1 MRWSI
6 TVWRNLFHKYA
17 VDKSL
22 DEEICSY
29 RQLLEDEKI
38 AAGADSGTARR
49 EAAIELGAIEMIKEQ
64 VRDVRRGALLEG
76 LWSELRQSI
85 RALRRNPGMAAMCIL
100 MLALGIGASTT
111 IFSVFEAVL
120 LRPLP
125 FRNADRLVEVAET
138 RLDRGIDEMNFSEAN
153 FWDLHDRTK
162 SFESVAAYL
171 HSETN
176 LTGDGEPE
184 KVSVAQVTVGFFRT
198 LGVNPILGRDFSTKE
213 GAARIAI
220 LGNKLWKA
228 RYGADANILGKV
240 LRLTDGSYTV
250 VGVLPRGEPWI
261 DDEVYLPYP
270 YHPNSNRQDHSFAV
284 VGRLAKGVTTEA
296 ARTELQRL
304 AALMQAANP
313 KEDKGLG
320 FNLLP
325 SHRWIAPNEAR
336 TALRILLAAVGL
348 LVLIACGN
356 VANLLLARGLARQRE
371 IAVRSA
377 LGAVRARLVRFVMLE
392 SLLLSAYGAVLGL
405 VLAAV
410 CVHGIRAL
418 EIPGIPRLDEVTLNP
433 WVLSFTF
440 GVALF
445 TGLLCGLAPALQTP
459 LQGVATA
466 LREGDR
472 QAGAS
477 RRQARVR
484 SMLVAAEV
492 TLAFLLLVST
502 GLVLRS
508 FQRLLNE
515 HRGFQT
521 THRLMFSVSY
531 PDTYVQNGRGKQFID
546 TFLERLSA
554 DPDIVSSGAVS
565 SRPVEGPV
573 NGMDIDVAAGSL
585 ASGSPPWANWRVIT
599 PGYLRAVGL
608 PLLRGRNFNQT
619 DKPVWAEPGQPQ
631 PSHRTVMLSSAL
643 ARLLFPNEDAIGKH
657 TVLWKG
663 QFNRDAEVV
672 GVVGD
677 SVERG
682 LDQGPAL
689 TVYLPYGRIA
699 LPSEFVIETRGDPMR
714 AFPAV
719 RTLIKQLDPNLPVG
733 EVRSFDQ
740 VISRSIS
747 SQRMNSIVLTTFGGF
762 ALLLASL
769 GIYGVLSYFVR
780 RRTAE
785 IGLRIALGASEWGIL
800 KIVVAQGLLPV
811 LFGIALGGTIA
822 CWLSRYLKSLL
833 FGVQPIDLL
842 TYAAVSALLLI
853 TAALACFVPGHRA
866 MKTDPAIALR
876 LE

>member
-1 MRWSI
+1 MRWLI
-6 TVWRNLFHKYA
+6 TIWRNLFHKHA
-17 VDKSL
+17 VDETL
-22 DEEICSY
+22 DEEIRSY
-29 RQLLEDEKI
+29 RQLLEDEKV
-38 AAGADSGTARR
+38 AAGTDSETARR
-49 EAAIELGAIEMIKEQ
+49 EAALEVGAIEMIKEQ
-64 VRDVRRGALLEG
+64 VRDVRRGTLFEG
-76 LWSELRQSI
+76 FWTELRQSV
-85 RALRRNPGMAAMCIL
+85 RALRRNPGMTAMCVL

-111 IFSVFEAVL
+111 IFSVFEAAL
-120 LRPLP
+120 LRPLL
-125 FRNADRLVEVAET
+125 FRNADRLVEIAET
-138 RLDRGIDEMNFSEAN
+138 QLDRGIDEMNFSEPD

-162 SFESVAAYL
+162 SFESVAAYNGFR
-171 HSETN
+171 TN
-176 LTGDGEPE
+176 LTGDGEPV
-184 KVSVAQVTVGFFRT
+184 KVSGAQVTVEFFRT

-213 GAARIAI
+213 GNARIAI
-220 LGNKLWKA
+220 LGNKFWKA
-228 RYGADANILGKV
+228 RYGADVNILGKV

-261 DDEVYLPYP
+261 DNEVYLPYP
-270 YHPNSNRQDHSFAV
+270 YHGNADRQDHSFSV

-304 AALMQAANP
+304 AALMRRANP

-320 FNLLP
+320 FNLFP
-325 SHRWIAPNEAR
+325 SRRWIAPEETR

-377 LGAVRARLVRFVMLE
+377 LGAARARLVRFVMLE
-392 SLLLSAYGAVLGL
+392 SLVLSGFGAVLGL

-410 CVHGIRAL
+410 CVRSIRTL
-418 EIPGIPRLDEVTLNP
+418 EIPGIPRLDEVTVNP
-433 WVLSFTF
+433 WVLCFTF
-440 GVALF
+440 GVTLF

-477 RRQARVR
+477 RRQARTR
-484 SMLVAAEV
+484 SMLVAAELA
-492 TLAFLLLVST
+492 LAFLLLVST

-521 THRLMFSVSY
+521 AHRLMFSVSY

-546 TFLERLSA
+546 SFLEKLSA

-565 SRPVEGPV
+565 SRPIEGPD
-573 NGMDIDVAAGSL
+573 NGMDIDAATPSL
-585 ASGSPPWANWRVIT
+585 DSGSPPWASWRMIT

-619 DKPVWAEPGQPQ
+619 DKPVWTEPGQPM

-643 ARLLFPNEDAIGKH
+643 AKLLFPNEDAIGKH
-657 TVLWKG
+657 TLLWKG

-672 GVVGD
+672 GIVAD
-677 SVERG
+677 SVERA
-682 LDQGPAL
+682 LEQGPAL
-689 TVYLPYGRIA
+689 IVYLPYGRIA
-699 LPSEFVIETRGDPMR
+699 VPSEFVIETRGDPLR
-714 AFPAV
+714 AFPSMRA
-719 RTLIKQLDPNLPVG
+719 LIKRLDPNLPIG

-785 IGLRIALGASEWGIL
+785 IGLRMALGASEWDIL
-800 KIVVAQGLLPV
+800 KIIVAQGLLPALV
-811 LFGIALGGTIA
+811 GITLGGAIA

-833 FGVQPIDLL
+833 FGVQPIDPF
-842 TYAAVSALLLI
+842 TYAAVSALLLVA
-853 TAALACFVPGHRA
+853 AALACFVPGHRA
-866 MKTDPAIALR
+866 TRTDPAIALR